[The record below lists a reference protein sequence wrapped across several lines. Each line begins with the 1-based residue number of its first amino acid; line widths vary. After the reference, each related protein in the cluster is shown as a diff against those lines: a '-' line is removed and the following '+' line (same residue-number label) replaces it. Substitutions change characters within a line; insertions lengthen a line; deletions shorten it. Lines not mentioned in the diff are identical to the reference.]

1 MNKKFSISLL
11 SLCIGLSSA
20 ISFSADARDITIYY
34 TNDLHAH
41 VTPEIIPYVSR
52 TRPVGGFAPISKI
65 VKDAK
70 AKEKDVF
77 FFDAGDYFTGP
88 FISTLTKGE
97 AIVDI
102 MNTMPYDAVS
112 VGNHEFDH
120 GYENL
125 VKQLKNFK
133 FPVLLNNVFYS
144 GTDKPL
150 IDTPYTIV
158 EKNGLKI
165 GVIGSHGVSAFYEA
179 IAAGVREGVD
189 CRDPVPYI
197 KKALKDL
204 KGKVDLTVLLIH
216 EGVPGMQSSA
226 GEADVARALK
236 TDVEM
241 AKTLSGYG
249 WMCWLLAMRIK
260 VRQNRLKWVIP
271 LSSPRMRTLSN

>member
-41 VTPEIIPYVSR
+41 VTPEIIPYVSK

-97 AIVDI
+97 AIIDI
-102 MNTMPYDAVS
+102 LNTMPYDAVS

-120 GYENL
+120 GHENL
-125 VKQLKNFK
+125 VKQLSKLQFRYCWIM
-133 FPVLLNNVFYS
+133 FF
-144 GTDKPL
+144 T
-150 IDTPYTIV
+150 
-158 EKNGLKI
+158 
-165 GVIGSHGVSAFYEA
+165 
-179 IAAGVREGVD
+179 AAQIR
-189 CRDPVPYI
+189 
-197 KKALKDL
+197 
-204 KGKVDLTVLLIH
+204 H
-216 EGVPGMQSSA
+216 
-226 GEADVARALK
+226 
-236 TDVEM
+236 
-241 AKTLSGYG
+241 
-249 WMCWLLAMRIK
+249 
-260 VRQNRLKWVIP
+260 
-271 LSSPRMRTLSN
+271 